1 MFDPFKFLKQQMSP
15 HYLGVDIGTTSV
27 KIVEVDQG
35 KQLPRI
41 LNYALLESQ
50 SSLSRA
56 NVALQTSSLKLFE
69 EETADLLQSALKKMK
84 PRTKEA
90 VASLPVFSAFTTVLS
105 FPEMSAADLQKTL
118 AYQAKQYIPLPI
130 SEVAMDWLKVGSYED
145 DKGFKFQQ
153 VLLISVPQEQIKK
166 YQQIFRKAGLS
177 LGALE
182 IEGLSLVR
190 SLIGNDPTPTMILD
204 IGSRSTSITVAD
216 KGELRFSSQS
226 DYAGASLTQAVSSA
240 LSINPLRAEEM
251 KRERGISGSGPNYE
265 LSTIMLPFLDV
276 IINEVKRAEF
286 SYHSQFP
293 IAGKIER
300 MIVSGGGANLL
311 GIEKYMSG
319 QLERPVV
326 KANPLLRF
334 EYPSVLEPL
343 APELNPMLSVALGLT
358 LRQF

>member
-35 KQLPRI
+35 KQLTRI

-190 SLIGNDPTPTMILD
+190 SLIGSDPTPTMIL
-204 IGSRSTSITVAD
+204 RSDLRAPGADQEVSANIPEGGTVAGSARD
-216 KGELRFSSQS
+216 RGAFAGPLAHRQRSHSDHDPRHRQPVHLHNRGGQGRTAVQFPERLRRRVPYPGGIIRLEHQS
-226 DYAGASLTQAVSSA
+226 AAGGG
-240 LSINPLRAEEM
+240 NEE
-251 KRERGISGSGPNYE
+251 GAGHLG
-265 LSTIMLPFLDV
+265 
-276 IINEVKRAEF
+276 KRAELRVI
-286 SYHSQFP
+286 HNNV
-293 IAGKIER
+293 A
-300 MIVSGGGANLL
+300 VSGC
-311 GIEKYMSG
+311 YH
-319 QLERPVV
+319 
-326 KANPLLRF
+326 
-334 EYPSVLEPL
+334 
-343 APELNPMLSVALGLT
+343 
-358 LRQF
+358 